1 MKLRTSVLIP
11 LVVLSGGCGTLAGNT
26 NMLTDE
32 RIRSEVGGA
41 LGVKAEEVTIVD
53 SRTEG
58 TNTYVNVKTGNRQSH
73 ACIIN
78 GGNMLSFGMTNPPVC
93 SRR

>member
-11 LVVLSGGCGTLAGNT
+11 LVVLFAGCGTLAGNT
-26 NMLTDE
+26 NMLSDE
-32 RIRSEVGGA
+32 RIRSEVGGT
-41 LGVKAEEVTIVD
+41 LGVKAEEVTIID
-53 SRTEG
+53 RRTEG
-58 TNTYVNVKTGNRQSH
+58 TNTYVNVRTANRQNH
-73 ACIIN
+73 ACVIN

>member
-32 RIRSEVGGA
+32 RIRSEVGA
-41 LGVKAEEVTIVD
+41 RWE
-53 SRTEG
+53 SRP
-58 TNTYVNVKTGNRQSH
+58 KR
-73 ACIIN
+73 
-78 GGNMLSFGMTNPPVC
+78 
-93 SRR
+93 